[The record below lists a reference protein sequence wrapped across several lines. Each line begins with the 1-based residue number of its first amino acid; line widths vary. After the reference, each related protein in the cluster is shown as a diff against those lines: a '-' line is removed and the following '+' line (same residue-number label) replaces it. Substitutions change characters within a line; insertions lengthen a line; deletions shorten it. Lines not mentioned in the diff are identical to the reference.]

1 MTMKIKCICLLLF
14 LGFTQ
19 TLAWAQNDK
28 ILKKAESK
36 LSEKN
41 YSKALQLSEKA
52 LKTESKDPKALMVKS
67 QALYYLY
74 KNPKTAKKYSSGL
87 KESLR
92 AAEKAVSTEQGSTVK
107 VVYADFLNL
116 LILENNKEGNTALNL
131 ERYPKAT
138 QHFKLSLDFNPNDTA
153 ALFKLGECYWNTNN
167 RLKALYYF
175 KKVAQW
181 NLSAFSD
188 SVSLQTIEFKSFRY
202 LAQHYMNE
210 KEWDSASMY
219 LQMGLEIFPNDYIL
233 KGHKYGLYRVKSQDL
248 PPSFDYLDYVNQA
261 LKEYPQDSFFR
272 FKQNSLFIF
281 LFKQSLKENNT
292 KQADSLL
299 GQFILDKIGRK
310 ESYKH
315 FDYFEDSEPE
325 KVFANLMNYASG
337 YYHKDIFNWIF
348 PKWVSENTVKD
359 QLQEIDF
366 IQAANN
372 LMDSKQKASALL
384 ALQYIYVN
392 YNSIKVEEI
401 LKDWHINKKMN
412 MIALDYAS
420 DISKNMYLKSKA
432 NAQTVLY
439 KKIKSDFVDSL
450 AFNNFMFRAK
460 TVLTE
465 LEKEFPN
472 EKLKWDTIYHKTIAE
487 LDFYYNYYQ
496 TRMVLPNS
504 KDSNALVFEHTMDY
518 KNCEIGTISTPIY
531 EALVAR
537 INYFR
542 RNSGVQKPIYFVND
556 LNLRCQHAAL
566 IFESNKN
573 LTHKVV
579 DGLRCYTS
587 LGQEGA
593 AQSLLIKTTNPAIAV
608 TAIMGDKHPSQG
620 NRRWLQ
626 FPYTMNMGYGGG
638 TTSQVFWIM
647 DQGASADSNYYKT
660 NFVAWP
666 NKGYTPSVLAF
677 EKWSFSLL
685 AELEGA
691 KVSVK
696 DEKGKEIPVVLEKI
710 ELGYGLPTLVFTPQF
725 NEGKPNLLTAYKVI
739 IQLKD
744 KKTFSYIVRFFEP
757 KLVK

>member
-1 MTMKIKCICLLLF
+1 MKVKCILLLLF
-14 LGFTQ
+14 LGFIQPT
-19 TLAWAQNDK
+19 AWAQNEK
-28 ILKKAESK
+28 IVKKAESK

-41 YSKALQLSEKA
+41 YSKALLLSEKA
-52 LKTESKDPKALMVKS
+52 LKTQSKDPRALMVKS

-74 KNPKTAKKYSSGL
+74 KDPSTAKKYSNGL

-92 AAEKAVSTEQGSTVK
+92 AAEKAVSSEQGVTVK
-107 VVYADFLNL
+107 AVYASFLNL
-116 LILENNKEGNTALNL
+116 LILENNKEGNSAFNL

-167 RLKALYYF
+167 KLKALYYF

-188 SVSLQTIEFKSFRY
+188 SVSLQTMEFKSFRY

-219 LQMGLEIFPNDYIL
+219 LQMGLEISPNDYTL
-233 KGHKYGLYRVKSQDL
+233 KGHKYGLYRVKSQDM
-248 PPSFDYLDYVNQA
+248 PPSFDYLNYVNKA
-261 LKEYPQDSFFR
+261 LEEYPQDSFFR
-272 FKQNSLFIF
+272 FKQNSLYIF

-299 GQFILDKIGRK
+299 GLFVLDKIGRK
-310 ESYKH
+310 VSYKKYD
-315 FDYFEDSEPE
+315 FFEGNSPE
-325 KVFANLMNYASG
+325 AVFANLRDYASG

-348 PKWVSENTVKD
+348 PKWVSESLKKD
-359 QLQEIDF
+359 QLQEADF
-366 IQAANN
+366 VSAATS
-372 LMDSKQKASALL
+372 LMDANHKASAVL
-384 ALQYIYVN
+384 ALQFVYLN
-392 YNSIKVEEI
+392 FKSTRVEEV
-401 LKDWHINKKMN
+401 LKLWHSSKKMN
-412 MIALDYAS
+412 MLALDYATE
-420 DISKNMYLKSKA
+420 IAKGIYQGSKGKVDKA
-432 NAQTVLY
+432 VLY
-439 KKIKSDFVDSL
+439 KNIKSDFVDSL
-450 AFNNFMFRAK
+450 ATNNFMFRA
-460 TVLTE
+460 LTILSE
-465 LEKEFPN
+465 LEKEFPSD
-472 EKLKWDTIYHKTIAE
+472 KVKWETQYRKKIAE

-504 KDSNALVFEHTMDY
+504 KDSSALVFEHTMEY
-518 KNCEIGTISTPIY
+518 KNCEVGTIENPIY
-531 EALVAR
+531 EALVNR

-542 RNSGVQKPIYFVND
+542 RNSGVQKPVYFVND

-573 LTHKVV
+573 MTHKVV

-593 AQSLLIKTTNPAIAV
+593 AQSLLIKTTTPAMAV

-638 TTSQVFWIM
+638 NTSQVFWIM
-647 DQGASADSNYYKT
+647 DQGASADSNYYKS

-666 NKGYTPSVLAF
+666 NKGYTPSILAF
-677 EKWSFSLL
+677 EKWTFSLL
-685 AELEGA
+685 ADLEGA

-696 DEKGKEIPVVLEKI
+696 DEKGKEIPLVIEKS

-725 NEGKPNLLTAYKVI
+725 NEGKPNLLSTYKVN

-744 KKTFSYIVRFFEP
+744 KKVYTYELRFFEP
-757 KLVK
+757 ELKK